1 MSNLKTYRVKAAWF
15 DDAEVTLRV
24 NHDILTPALATE
36 INNFWSEA
44 DARLADEDEDV
55 VRAVIRLF
63 GAAAIRYMM
72 DNGGA
77 SFSPVQKDWYWTK
90 EVIRDQ
96 GEGWPDWES
105 LGILIVGAAVSC
117 VSYDDVTL
125 EAA

>member
-15 DDAEVTLRV
+15 DDAEVSLQV
-24 NHDILTPALATE
+24 DHDILKPELATL
-36 INNFWSEA
+36 INSFWSDA

-72 DNGGA
+72 ADGGA
-77 SFSPVQKDWYWTK
+77 SFGPVQKDWYWTK

-105 LGILIVGAAVSC
+105 LGILIVGAEVSP
-117 VSYDDVTL
+117 VGYDDVTL